1 MHPQSLKA
9 GLSPSLKAR
18 TSKALS
24 FALAFCL
31 VCPSMPV
38 FAAEDDEAALAR
50 AEKILFG
57 NDNQSGDFA
66 ERLVQVEKRI
76 FGRKKG
82 GSDEERVERITSTL
96 LIDRK
101 KLKVTRKPEAKPV
114 AGEEKSGTAETKQ
127 AAVDEKAGAVETKQA
142 TVEARPAD
150 PVAQASPVPPQE
162 PSSTNSASATPSE
175 PTAEVSKE
183 ATSSAKD
190 TVKDIAKQF
199 GEEFAKDTSLQPE
212 AKVAHEA
219 PTKAKPAKGNVQKG
233 KKKAVARRAG
243 KQPVTASSKAT
254 EKKPEVTLTAET
266 AALDARKV
274 EKRPSSLETPVT
286 YSSSSSN
293 RISRVSAPKVSQ
305 ATALLRE
312 GMEAHR
318 KGEDAKAEQL
328 FKKVVTLEPRNPDGY
343 YNLGALAEKKKD
355 LAGALMSYR
364 AALTLT
370 PNDRELQDAVDS
382 VESQLGVEPTGSTM
396 ARESGRSASGH
407 ASHGGSG
414 THAASSRSSSS
425 QSYSA
430 SEGTSGADREAEEV
444 RRAEIREY
452 YGRSSDREN
461 SDQEYG
467 SRESVARRDP
477 FEGRPRPDPF
487 ESSDRSASQSGAY
500 GFGPNHR
507 SAHNGPQPAPSYYR
521 ARAKTTREIQEEN
534 APYADVNDPDA
545 PMMTVGS
552 PPPPVANANQPQPF
566 QLQTQRNQAAAQA
579 AQRKGPSAAGIATRA
594 LLGVALSVGT
604 SYALRSTGMHC
615 PVCRI
620 GGGGGALRGLL
631 RF

>member
-9 GLSPSLKAR
+9 GLLPSLKAR
-18 TSKALS
+18 TSKALCL
-24 FALAFCL
+24 ALAFCL

-38 FAAEDDEAALAR
+38 LAAEDDEAALAR

-66 ERLVQVEKRI
+66 ERLIQVEKRI

-114 AGEEKSGTAETKQ
+114 AVEAQHETKQ
-127 AAVDEKAGAVETKQA
+127 AAG
-142 TVEARPAD
+142 EAKPAE
-150 PVAQASPVPPQE
+150 PVAQTPAVSTPESP
-162 PSSTNSASATPSE
+162 STNSVSETTSAAAGE
-175 PTAEVSKE
+175 ASKE
-183 ATSSAKD
+183 VTSPAKE

-212 AKVAHEA
+212 VKVAHEA
-219 PTKAKPAKGNVQKG
+219 PTNSKPTKGKVQKG
-233 KKKAVARRAG
+233 KNKAVAKRAG
-243 KQPVTASSKAT
+243 KRPVTANSKPA

-274 EKRPSSLETPVT
+274 EKRPSQLETPVT

-293 RISRVSAPKVSQ
+293 RISRVAAPKVSQ
-305 ATALLRE
+305 VTALLRE

-343 YNLGALAEKKKD
+343 FNLGALAEKKKD

-370 PNDRELQDAVDS
+370 PDDRELQDAVDS
-382 VESQLGVEPTGSTM
+382 VESQLGVETAGSHM
-396 ARESGRSASGH
+396 SREPGRSGSGH

-414 THAASSRSSSS
+414 THTASSHSSSS
-425 QSYSA
+425 PSNYA
-430 SEGTSGADREAEEV
+430 KEGTSGADREAEEV

-452 YGRSSDREN
+452 YGRSSDRES

-467 SRESVARRDP
+467 GRESVARRDP
-477 FEGRPRPDPF
+477 FEGKTRPDPF
-487 ESSDRSASQSGAY
+487 ESSDRFASQPGAY

-545 PMMTVGS
+545 PVMTVGS
-552 PPPPVANANQPQPF
+552 SPPPVANANQPQPF

-579 AQRKGPSAAGIATRA
+579 TQRKGPSAAGMATRA

>member
-1 MHPQSLKA
+1 
-9 GLSPSLKAR
+9 
-18 TSKALS
+18 
-24 FALAFCL
+24 
-31 VCPSMPV
+31 MPV
-38 FAAEDDEAALAR
+38 LAAEDDEAALAR

-114 AGEEKSGTAETKQ
+114 AVEAKQ
-127 AAVDEKAGAVETKQA
+127 SIVETTPA

-150 PVAQASPVPPQE
+150 PVTQASPVPPQE
-162 PSSTNSASATPSE
+162 TSSTNSASATQTE
-175 PTAEVSKE
+175 PPAEVSKE

-190 TVKDIAKQF
+190 TGKDIAKQF

-219 PTKAKPAKGNVQKG
+219 PTKVKPAKENAQKG
-233 KKKAVARRAG
+233 KKKTVAKRAG

-293 RISRVSAPKVSQ
+293 RISRGSAPKVSQ

-382 VESQLGVEPTGSTM
+382 VESQLGVETT
-396 ARESGRSASGH
+396 
-407 ASHGGSG
+407 
-414 THAASSRSSSS
+414 
-425 QSYSA
+425 
-430 SEGTSGADREAEEV
+430 TSGADREAEEV

-461 SDQEYG
+461 SDKEYG
-467 SRESVARRDP
+467 GRDSVARRDP
-477 FEGRPRPDPF
+477 FEGRTRPDPF
-487 ESSDRSASQSGAY
+487 ESSDRFASQPGAY
-500 GFGPNHR
+500 GFGHNHR
-507 SAHNGPQPAPSYYR
+507 SNHSGPQPAPSYYR

-545 PMMTVGS
+545 LMLTVGS